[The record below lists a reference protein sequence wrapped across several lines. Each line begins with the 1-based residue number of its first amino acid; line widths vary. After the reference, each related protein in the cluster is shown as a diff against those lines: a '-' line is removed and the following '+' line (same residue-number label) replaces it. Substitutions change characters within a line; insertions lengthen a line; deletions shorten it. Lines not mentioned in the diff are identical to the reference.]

1 MEFYS
6 FHSKNSTLSAIVCAK
21 FCIIIKEL
29 LKFFQTQILPRD
41 VSPFCSLSRP
51 WVYSQWIST
60 ENSHKYYKQIL
71 YSVALWNQFNAESF
85 STYRCIYG
93 PISAVNLLRQVVEAP
108 KRYKKFNTFI
118 HRNNTEW
125 KRTEVHCDCIK
136 IIPTHVPN
144 SKLIISATKTLN
156 CNMLISSIFNM
167 LPSRCAVLNAFFL
180 DLLLFLR
187 FSFQHLQQQQFV
199 WIIYLF
205 HFMAANIYLKVY
217 EFRLVL

>member
-1 MEFYS
+1 MYNHLHF
-6 FHSKNSTLSAIVCAK
+6 I
-21 FCIIIKEL
+21 
-29 LKFFQTQILPRD
+29 
-41 VSPFCSLSRP
+41 LSRP

-60 ENSHKYYKQIL
+60 ESSHKYYKQIL
-71 YSVALWNQFNAESF
+71 YSVALWNQFNAGLF

-108 KRYKKFNTFI
+108 KRYKKFSTFI

-167 LPSRCAVLNAFFL
+167 LPSRCAVLNVFFL
-180 DLLLFLR
+180 DLLLFPR
-187 FSFQHLQQQQFV
+187 FSFQHLQQQQQQFV

-205 HFMAANIYLKVY
+205 HFMAANIYLKVF